1 MVGFDVVQDYR
12 NKTTTQFILCNL
24 PDPWSCFQCTCGVIV
39 VNKMKNVYQKKNL
52 SLTYNVVHKY
62 IEQ

>member
-39 VNKMKNVYQKKNL
+39 VNKMKNVYQKKKKSIFN
-52 SLTYNVVHKY
+52 
-62 IEQ
+62 I